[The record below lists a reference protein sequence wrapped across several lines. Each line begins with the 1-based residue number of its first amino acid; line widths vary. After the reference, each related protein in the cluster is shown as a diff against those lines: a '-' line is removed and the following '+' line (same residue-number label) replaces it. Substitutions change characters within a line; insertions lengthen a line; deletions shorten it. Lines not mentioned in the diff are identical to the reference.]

1 MKKLDQ
7 VQAIQKQDPN
17 TPLRLEPINEGVF
30 FKADES
36 PQLARIGLPR
46 PQGYQALNNI
56 LQPIREKMLP
66 LTQYAD
72 SLAEWEPVF
81 FQPEQCDWWLERWD
95 REDDVELLKIS
106 CSRTFKNT

>member
-1 MKKLDQ
+1 MK
-7 VQAIQKQDPN
+7 
-17 TPLRLEPINEGVF
+17 GV

-36 PQLARIGLPR
+36 PQLARSGLPR

-81 FQPEQCDWWLERWD
+81 FSLNNVIGGLNAGIEKMML
-95 REDDVELLKIS
+95 
-106 CSRTFKNT
+106 NY

>member
-1 MKKLDQ
+1 MRSTAWLVYLGQPWLEKLDQ
-7 VQAIQKQDPN
+7 KCKPHSKQDPN

-56 LQPIREKMLP
+56 LQPIREKNAP
-66 LTQYAD
+66 SY
-72 SLAEWEPVF
+72 SICGFIVEWEPVF
-81 FQPEQCDWWLERWD
+81 FQPEQCD
-95 REDDVELLKIS
+95 
-106 CSRTFKNT
+106 

>member
-1 MKKLDQ
+1 MNHHNWL
-7 VQAIQKQDPN
+7 
-17 TPLRLEPINEGVF
+17 G
-30 FKADES
+30 
-36 PQLARIGLPR
+36 GLPR

-81 FQPEQCDWWLERWD
+81 
-95 REDDVELLKIS
+95 S
-106 CSRTFKNT
+106 A

>member
-1 MKKLDQ
+1 MK
-7 VQAIQKQDPN
+7 
-17 TPLRLEPINEGVF
+17 GV

-81 FQPEQCDWWLERWD
+81 FSLNNVIGGLNAGIEKMML
-95 REDDVELLKIS
+95 
-106 CSRTFKNT
+106 NY

>member
-1 MKKLDQ
+1 M
-7 VQAIQKQDPN
+7 
-17 TPLRLEPINEGVF
+17 
-30 FKADES
+30 
-36 PQLARIGLPR
+36 ARIGLPR

-81 FQPEQCDWWLERWD
+81 FSLNNVIGGLNAGI
-95 REDDVELLKIS
+95 EDDVELLKKYPVPEHLK
-106 CSRTFKNT
+106 THK

>member
-1 MKKLDQ
+1 MKGCFLKRMNHHNWLELDCH
-7 VQAIQKQDPN
+7 A
-17 TPLRLEPINEGVF
+17 
-30 FKADES
+30 
-36 PQLARIGLPR
+36 
-46 PQGYQALNNI
+46 QGYQALNNI